1 MGAGSTKEHY
11 MQDTSEIYFVWKA
24 RQNVKEKNIFKNV
37 YGDSISETENQ
48 YISYANERGVLDD
61 FRKCEY
67 KKSIDLAINGVIEQ
81 LSKTYPNAL
90 FDFESVE
97 AELRNKNMKGDFYLY
112 IVIDD
117 KITRTSVS
125 LKNYKKGYDRIQVCS
140 GTWNSFMNN
149 FLFTPAGVGR
159 FVDPFSGKL
168 FQGSDVET
176 RNSLITKMGLEF
188 LIEAYD
194 FVDGVQSQIK
204 KKYTYGEKAEYWN
217 DIQHEWVNDCQVL
230 SLSAVN
236 KIYDGLSQLD
246 SSMVKS
252 RFIKMTG
259 LNYDEELLLIDKK
272 GNHLFSLTEEKYKN
286 ILTRVNNPDSVVTI
300 GIKKKS
306 ITFTAEDED
315 GVVVRVEVPLT
326 LQKNGAWYLPKGE
339 AYNGTQYH
347 AKEKVELAYGQRR
360 PKKSKEIATSINTY
374 VKLREALNLQG

>member
-1 MGAGSTKEHY
+1 MGAGSTKDHY

-24 RQNVKEKNIFKNV
+24 RQNAKEKNIFKNV

-48 YISYANERGVLDD
+48 YISYANERNVLDD
-61 FRKCEY
+61 FRKCDY
-67 KKSIDLAINGVIEQ
+67 KKAIDLAINGVIEQ

-90 FDFESVE
+90 FDFECVE
-97 AELRNKNMKGDFYLY
+97 AELRNKNMKGDFYLH
-112 IVIDD
+112 IVINDE
-117 KITRTSVS
+117 ITTISVS

-159 FVDPFSGKL
+159 FVDPFNGQL
-168 FQGSDVET
+168 FRGSDVEK

-194 FVDGVQSQIK
+194 FIDNVQARIK
-204 KKYTYGEKAEYWN
+204 EKYTYGEEAEYWSN
-217 DIQHEWVNDCQVL
+217 IKHDWASDCQVL

-246 SSMVKS
+246 SSIVKS

-259 LNYDEELLLIDKK
+259 LNYDEELLLIDAK
-272 GNHLFSLTEEKYKN
+272 GNHLFSLTEEKYKD
-286 ILTRVNNPDSVVTI
+286 ILTRINSHDSIVVI

-306 ITFTAEDED
+306 ITFTSQDDD
-315 GVVVRVEVPLT
+315 GVIVVVEVPLT
-326 LQKNGAWYLPKGE
+326 LQKNGAWHLQGE
-339 AYNGTQYH
+339 SYDGTQYH
-347 AKEKVELAYGQRR
+347 PKEKIELAYGQRR
-360 PKKSKEIATSINTY
+360 PNKSKEIATSINTY
-374 VKLREALNLQG
+374 VKLKEALNS